1 MDWFLYDNGL
11 RHEIVKSKILKQIN
25 PTNQI
30 NDFLDLCFNKKTGQ
44 EKKRLCEISI
54 SKSIYVDTYYVLF
67 VIILPECDECFLPYI
82 TKRLWYCECKLFKS
96 ET

>member
-1 MDWFLYDNGL
+1 MSLY
-11 RHEIVKSKILKQIN
+11 K
-25 PTNQI
+25 
-30 NDFLDLCFNKKTGQ
+30 
-44 EKKRLCEISI
+44 SI